1 MKLTRS
7 ALLWGLLTLLA
18 ICAFMAMAGH
28 PLIPAEAFASLGVLP
43 LAIGNTEHSISE
55 MLNQM
60 HDGLEG
66 FKKRKDEEIREL
78 LTRLDRMET
87 RMARPGAGAAAVVGP
102 DSATKGIAQP
112 SETERKAFR
121 EYLRTGKAE
130 FAQEGKA
137 SINVSTPGQG
147 MEAVDPWF
155 DGMVRSLA
163 RDQTPLLKRIGMR
176 RAENFPAKAVVTDS
190 SAMGSGWAGELSS
203 RTDTDPPV
211 PRVVEIQA
219 GEWYAIPTITEWA
232 LEDMSFQAESWLAYE
247 LRMEYS
253 QSVMSAV
260 VSGNGT
266 NKPTGFLNGTPVAT
280 ADALRAFGTL
290 QYIASGQAAAL
301 PATASA
307 TVDLLLDVMHSLKWQ
322 HRQKACWVMNV
333 STMSALRKLKDADGR
348 PLLLDSLTA
357 SAPPKLIGYDVVE
370 CEAMPSIGANALP
383 IAFGDFNAGY
393 ALYEDRK
400 SMRITRDDVTTPGF
414 VKFYTRARIG
424 GKVVDSEA
432 IKLVKVAAS

>member
-28 PLIPAEAFASLGVLP
+28 PLIPAEAFAGLGVLP

-87 RMARPGAGAAAVVGP
+87 RMARPGAGASERTSLEAEA
-102 DSATKGIAQP
+102 KGFVELSP
-112 SETERKAFR
+112 TERKQFND
-121 EYLRTGKAE
+121 YLRTGKAE
-130 FAQEGKA
+130 FFAEAKS
-137 SINVSTPGQG
+137 SINVSTSGQG
-147 MEAVDPWF
+147 MEVVNPWF
-155 DGMVRSLA
+155 DALIRAKA
-163 RDQTPLLKRIGMR
+163 RDQNPLLQRIGSR
-176 RAENFPAKAVVTDS
+176 RASNFPIKVVVTDAS
-190 SAMGSGWAGELSS
+190 GMGSGWSSELGTRSE
-203 RTDTDPPV
+203 TDAPT
-211 PRVVEIQA
+211 PRVVDVNG
-219 GEWYAIPTITEWA
+219 GEWYALPVISQWA
-232 LEDMSFQAESWLAYE
+232 LEDIWFDVEGWLTTE
-247 LRMEYS
+247 LRAEYAET
-253 QSVMSAV
+253 VMSAV

-266 NKPTGFLNGTPVAT
+266 NKPKGFLNGTPAAT
-280 ADALRAFGTL
+280 ADSLRAFGTL
-290 QYIASGQAAAL
+290 QYIATGQAATL

-307 TVDLLLDVMHSLKWQ
+307 TVDMLLDVMHSLKWQ
-322 HRQKACWVMNV
+322 HRQNACWVMNV

-357 SAPPKLIGYDVVE
+357 SAPPRLIGFDVVE

-383 IAFGDFNAGY
+383 IAFGDFRAGY
-393 ALYEDRK
+393 GLYEDRN
-400 SMRITRDDVTTPGF
+400 SIRIIRDEITTPGF
-414 VKFYTRARIG
+414 VKYYTRSRIG
-424 GKVVDSEA
+424 GNVLDSEA